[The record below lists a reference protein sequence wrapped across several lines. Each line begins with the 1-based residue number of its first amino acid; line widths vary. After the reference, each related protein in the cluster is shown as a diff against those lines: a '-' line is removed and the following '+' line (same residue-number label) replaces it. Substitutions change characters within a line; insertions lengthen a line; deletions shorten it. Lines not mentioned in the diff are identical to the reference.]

1 MSLRTLSGALVAA
14 MLVTSGA
21 RAAPEAPK
29 SPVPWE
35 TLASA
40 TEAVSTAGKS
50 VEFGS
55 PVISLESK
63 IVTIKGFR
71 VALEQRTHF
80 LVASKPSD
88 CPDHIED
95 GPKSYVEVFS
105 KKPVQPTFGKPL
117 TVSGKLQLLSND
129 PGGVYYRLVDAELVS
144 VD

>member
-1 MSLRTLSGALVAA
+1 MSLPKLSVALVAA
-14 MLVTSGA
+14 ILVASGA
-21 RAAPEAPK
+21 RAEAPK

-40 TEAVSTAGKS
+40 KEATSPAGKS

-55 PVISLESK
+55 PVTSLDHK
-63 IVTIKGFR
+63 VVAIKGFR
-71 VALEQRTHF
+71 VPLEQRTHF
-80 LVASKPSD
+80 LIASKPSD

-105 KKPVQPTFGKPL
+105 KEPVKPTFGKPL
-117 TVSGKLQLLSND
+117 TVIGKLQLLRDD